1 MKKLIKNR
9 VFAWSVYDWANS
21 AYSTSLMVA
30 ILPVY
35 FVELF
40 KSSYGDSVNILGLNF
55 TGSSSWSLII
65 ALSTTIVALSS
76 PFLGTLA
83 DIKKIKRILL
93 FVYTLFGNRKKV
105 HLPCNEQV

>member
-1 MKKLIKNR
+1 MKKLINNR

-40 KSSYGDSVNILGLNF
+40 KSSYGDSVTFLGLNF

-65 ALSTTIVALSS
+65 AIV
-76 PFLGTLA
+76 G
-83 DIKKIKRILL
+83 
-93 FVYTLFGNRKKV
+93 GN
-105 HLPCNEQV
+105 L

>member
-1 MKKLIKNR
+1 MKKLINNR

-40 KSSYGDSVNILGLNF
+40 MSLKSHFIDNS
-55 TGSSSWSLII
+55 
-65 ALSTTIVALSS
+65 
-76 PFLGTLA
+76 
-83 DIKKIKRILL
+83 
-93 FVYTLFGNRKKV
+93 
-105 HLPCNEQV
+105 